1 MIYKRV
7 AARLQAQAR
16 RVEQLSGAKQ
26 KSETL

>member
-7 AARLQAQAR
+7 AARLRAQDW
-16 RVEQLSGAKQ
+16 VEQLSGAKQ

>member
-7 AARLQAQAR
+7 AARLCAQAR
-16 RVEQLSGAKQ
+16 GVEQLSGAKQ